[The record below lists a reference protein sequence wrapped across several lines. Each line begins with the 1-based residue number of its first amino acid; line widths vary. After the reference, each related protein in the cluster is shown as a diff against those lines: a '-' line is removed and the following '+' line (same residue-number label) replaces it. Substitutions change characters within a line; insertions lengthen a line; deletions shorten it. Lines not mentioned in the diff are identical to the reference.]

1 MLLKIEKKGGGLP
14 LLAAPCRVFQHPLER
29 ALNRRARNA
38 LAANAHGSRAKLA
51 SLTWP
56 RPSADECSLDDLS
69 SSAFGHAPHALII
82 LFKIFGLLTSSGPKD
97 YRRPSHNGPKSHW
110 SYTYIAS
117 HCLSKFYLDIPQ
129 TPPLQ
134 GLQPLLQD
142 RTSKNFHPND

>member
-1 MLLKIEKKGGGLP
+1 MQPRAGSSSTPSNGRSI
-14 LLAAPCRVFQHPLER
+14 AAPVTPW
-29 ALNRRARNA
+29 AT
-38 LAANAHGSRAKLA
+38 NAHGSRAKLA
-51 SLTWP
+51 SLLHDRSTHVSLSLQPQLYAWGFKLTWP

-97 YRRPSHNGPKSHW
+97 YRRPSHNGLKSHW

-129 TPPLQ
+129 TPPL
-134 GLQPLLQD
+134 
-142 RTSKNFHPND
+142 

>member
-1 MLLKIEKKGGGLP
+1 MQPRAGSSSTPSNGRSI
-14 LLAAPCRVFQHPLER
+14 AAPVTPW
-29 ALNRRARNA
+29 AT
-38 LAANAHGSRAKLA
+38 NAHGSRAKLA

-97 YRRPSHNGPKSHW
+97 YRRPSHNGLKSHW